1 MRLFKKR
8 DKRTSEEKIA
18 DEISKNMKSYAT
30 KEEVEEV
37 LRKINDDAEKK
48 RIWNSLTN
56 YQKLIILRKVKRQRG
71 K

>member
-18 DEISKNMKSYAT
+18 DEITKNMKSYAT

-48 RIWNSLTN
+48 RKWDRLTN